1 MMRSSLTRLQAAL
14 AAELQ
19 SEFEVNSGMALQ
31 VSVIVPHYNDLA
43 NLELCLAALSGQ
55 TLARDSYEV
64 IVADNNSAV
73 GIDAVRAVVG
83 ARALVVPAPEQ
94 GAGPARNAAASVA
107 NAKAFAFIDS
117 DCVPAPDWL
126 ERGLAALA
134 RAEIVGGAV
143 AATARDPAN
152 PTPSEAFEL
161 VFAFQMKRYVER
173 KGFGG
178 SGNLFVR
185 RPIFDVVGGFRKG
198 ISEDEEW
205 GRRAVTRGYR
215 TVYDGSVC
223 ATHPARRNWEEL
235 RGKWKRLTFERY
247 ILTRERRYGH
257 LIWIGTSWLILI
269 SPFIHFIK
277 VLRSPRLNSPKARL
291 GAIAVLFRLRAYRF
305 TQAYR
310 VLMSDHGA

>member
-1 MMRSSLTRLQAAL
+1 
-14 AAELQ
+14 
-19 SEFEVNSGMALQ
+19 MALQ
-31 VSVIVPHYNDLA
+31 VSVLIPHYNDLA
-43 NLELCLAALSGQ
+43 NLELCLVALAGQ
-55 TLARDSYEV
+55 TLARDSFE
-64 IVADNNSAV
+64 IIIADNNSTV

-107 NAKAFAFIDS
+107 KAQAFAFIDS
-117 DCVPAPDWL
+117 DCVPARDWL

-143 AATARDPAN
+143 AATARDPAE

-185 RPIFDVVGGFRKG
+185 RSAFDAVGGFRKG
-198 ISEDEEW
+198 IAEDEEW
-205 GRRAVTRGYR
+205 GRRAMTRGYR

-235 RGKWKRLTFERY
+235 RRKWKRVTLERY
-247 ILTRERRYGH
+247 ILTGEQRYGR
-257 LIWIGTSWLILI
+257 LIWIGTSWLILV
-269 SPFIHFIK
+269 SPFFHFTK
-277 VLRSPRLNSPKARL
+277 VLTSPRLNSPRARL
-291 GAIAVLFRLRAYRF
+291 GAIAILFRLRAYRF

-310 VLMSDHGA
+310 VLLSDHGA